1 MLGRMYADGRIL
13 HHIEGIGDQFR
24 CPERRRRPIRSGHGV
39 ARGLRLYP
47 LGPPAGHAG
56 AGRRSRDRRG
66 LGDRRDNRGVDE
78 TKHVDRRCRG
88 VRGARRD
95 PGRSGRAAL
104 PETRGAGGD
113 LPLRRSADV
122 DELTGLSSRSF
133 FERAAGRRV
142 EQARKNGTPL
152 ACILLDVDDFK
163 AYNDSHGHGAGDEI
177 LRCLARV
184 LRESARADDL
194 VGRYGGEEFV
204 LLVNGEVEVAREVAE
219 RIREAVQ
226 SACVPEPEKSPAR
239 PTTVSLGVVP
249 LSEETR
255 SLERLIAIADA
266 EMYRSKK
273 TGKNRVS
280 VFANP

>member
-1 MLGRMYADGRIL
+1 MEEFFTTSKVLEISFDALSAAAGLFVVATALRVASAFTLSAHRQAMQVLAAAAVIVVVSE
-13 HHIEGIGDQFR
+13 IVGI
-24 CPERRRRPIRSGHGV
+24 
-39 ARGLRLYP
+39 
-47 LGPPAGHAG
+47 
-56 AGRRSRDRRG
+56 
-66 LGDRRDNRGVDE
+66 
-78 TKHVDRRCRG
+78 T
-88 VRGARRD
+88 
-95 PGRSGRAAL
+95 AAL
-104 PETRGAGGD
+104 TRPSTLTDAAGEFAE
-113 LPLRRSADV
+113 LVAILAAAAVLHYLRRVEREEISPLRRSADV

-163 AYNDSHGHGAGDEI
+163 AYNDCHGHGAGDEI

>member
-1 MLGRMYADGRIL
+1 MGELFAAPRVLEIGFDSLSAAAGLFVVAMALRVASGFTLSAHRQAMRVLAAAAVIVVASEIIGVAAALTGPSTFTDAAEEFAELVAISAAAAVLHYLGRV
-13 HHIEGIGDQFR
+13 
-24 CPERRRRPIRSGHGV
+24 EREEIS
-39 ARGLRLYP
+39 
-47 LGPPAGHAG
+47 
-56 AGRRSRDRRG
+56 
-66 LGDRRDNRGVDE
+66 
-78 TKHVDRRCRG
+78 
-88 VRGARRD
+88 
-95 PGRSGRAAL
+95 
-104 PETRGAGGD
+104 
-113 LPLRRSADV
+113 PLRRSAAV

-142 EQARKNGTPL
+142 EQARDNGTPL

-177 LRCLARV
+177 LRCVARI

-204 LLVNGEVEVAREVAE
+204 LLMNGEVGVAREVAE
-219 RIREAVQ
+219 RIRQAVQ
-226 SACVPEPEKSPAR
+226 TACVPHDGNSLER

-249 LSEETR
+249 LSEETK
-255 SLERLIAIADA
+255 SLDRLIAMADA

-280 VFANP
+280 VFEA

>member
-1 MLGRMYADGRIL
+1 MDEFFTTSKVLEISFDALSAAAGLFVVATALRVASAFTLSAHRQAMQVLAAAAVIVVVSE
-13 HHIEGIGDQFR
+13 IVGI
-24 CPERRRRPIRSGHGV
+24 
-39 ARGLRLYP
+39 
-47 LGPPAGHAG
+47 
-56 AGRRSRDRRG
+56 
-66 LGDRRDNRGVDE
+66 
-78 TKHVDRRCRG
+78 T
-88 VRGARRD
+88 
-95 PGRSGRAAL
+95 AAL
-104 PETRGAGGD
+104 TRPSTLTDAAGEFAE
-113 LPLRRSADV
+113 LVAILAAAAVLHYLRRVEREEISPLRRSADV

>member
-1 MLGRMYADGRIL
+1 MGELFAAPRVLEIGFDSLSAAAGLFVVAMALRVASAFTLSAHRQAMRVLAAAAVIVVASEIIGVTAALTGPSTFTDAAEEFAELVAISAAAAVLHYLGRV
-13 HHIEGIGDQFR
+13 
-24 CPERRRRPIRSGHGV
+24 EREEIS
-39 ARGLRLYP
+39 
-47 LGPPAGHAG
+47 
-56 AGRRSRDRRG
+56 
-66 LGDRRDNRGVDE
+66 
-78 TKHVDRRCRG
+78 
-88 VRGARRD
+88 
-95 PGRSGRAAL
+95 
-104 PETRGAGGD
+104 
-113 LPLRRSADV
+113 PLRRSADV
-122 DELTGLSSRSF
+122 DELTGLGSRSF

-142 EQARKNGTPL
+142 EQARSQGMPL

-177 LRCLARV
+177 LRCVARI

-204 LLVNGEVEVAREVAE
+204 LLVNGEVGGACEVAE

-226 SACVPEPEKSPAR
+226 TACLPQDENSLER

-249 LSEETR
+249 LSEETK
-255 SLERLIAIADA
+255 SLDRLIAMADA

-280 VFANP
+280 VFEA